1 VPLDFLQA
9 LSERRNYLICRY
21 FYGARRTRTADLL
34 GRSSRSPTRKT
45 LRLEPVRGE
54 RLECRSIS
62 RNQPVLSMAKRTH
75 TPARPA
81 GRFDGSADFPWYVRE
96 VSLRLSTSNLEAIE
110 RRGIPVPHY
119 DRGALAP
126 RILHIGV
133 GGFHRAHLARYID
146 ELAESGDGWGIRGI
160 GLLDADRRIASVL
173 ESQDHL
179 YTLIERDSNGS
190 RPRIVGSIVDYR
202 LVADD
207 VDAFARQVARPE
219 IAILSMT
226 ITEGGYSLD
235 KPNPTIDT
243 IVTGLDVRRASGA
256 KPLTIL
262 SCDNLPGNG
271 NAARQAVTRVS
282 ETRSDDLVRYVETA
296 CSFPN
301 SMVDRITP
309 QTTDADRAWLREE
322 FEVEDGWPVVSEPFR
337 QWVLEDSFAAGR
349 PSFEDVGALF
359 TDRVHDWELYKLRML
374 NATHSCMA
382 YLMAIAGVVYVDE
395 AVALPAVREYLER
408 FLSTEAIPTLSEIPE
423 HPAADYARTVLG
435 RFENTG
441 VRDQI
446 ARLCIDGTAKFPSFL
461 IPTVERQLQVDG
473 PVECAALALAG
484 WARYLATV
492 PSAER
497 AHDQQGDRAATFA
510 LRSITDP
517 HAFLEFDQVF
527 TPRLR
532 ESSRFRDAFVA
543 ASNAVGE
550 RGAIGAIEGLL
561 GS

>member
-1 VPLDFLQA
+1 MSQL
-9 LSERRNYLICRY
+9 E
-21 FYGARRTRTADLL
+21 
-34 GRSSRSPTRKT
+34 T
-45 LRLEPVRGE
+45 LEG
-54 RLECRSIS
+54 
-62 RNQPVLSMAKRTH
+62 
-75 TPARPA
+75 
-81 GRFDGSADFPWYVRE
+81 
-96 VSLRLSTSNLEAIE
+96 
-110 RRGIPVPHY
+110 RGIRVPHY
-119 DRGALAP
+119 DRSALPP

-133 GGFHRAHLARYID
+133 GGFHRAHMALYAD
-146 ELAESGDGWGIRGI
+146 EVAEAGDGWGICGI
-160 GLLDADRRIASVL
+160 GLLEADRRIASVL

-179 YTLIERDSNGS
+179 YTLIERDSDGS

-202 LVADD
+202 LVAGD
-207 VDAFARQVARPE
+207 VSAFAQHVARPE

-235 KPNPTIDT
+235 KPNPTIEA
-243 IVTGLDVRRASGA
+243 IVTGLDVRRASGGT
-256 KPLTIL
+256 PLTIL

-271 NAARQAVTRVS
+271 NVAREAITRVS
-282 ETRSDDLVRYVETA
+282 EDRSDDLVRYLETA

-309 QTTDADRAWLREE
+309 QTTDDDRAFLRDEYALD
-322 FEVEDGWPVVSEPFR
+322 DGWPVVSEPFR

-349 PSFEDVGALF
+349 PQFEDVGVLF
-359 TDRVHDWELYKLRML
+359 TDSVHDWELYKLRML

-395 AVALPAVREYLER
+395 AVAVPAVRQYLER
-408 FLSTEAIPTLSEIPE
+408 FLSTEAIPTLTEIPG

-446 ARLCIDGTAKFPSFL
+446 ARLCIDGTAKFPTFL
-461 IPTVERQLQVDG
+461 IPTIERQLELDG

-492 PSAER
+492 PAAER
-497 AHDQQGDRAATFA
+497 AHDPHADRAATFA
-510 LRSITDP
+510 TRSMGDP
-517 HAFLEFDQVF
+517 TAFLEFEQVF

-532 ESSRFRDAFVA
+532 ESSRFRDAFA
-543 ASNAVGE
+543 DAGTALAE
-550 RGAIGAIEGLL
+550 RGSVGAMESL
-561 GS
+561 

>member
-1 VPLDFLQA
+1 M
-9 LSERRNYLICRY
+9 
-21 FYGARRTRTADLL
+21 T
-34 GRSSRSPTRKT
+34 
-45 LRLEPVRGE
+45 
-54 RLECRSIS
+54 
-62 RNQPVLSMAKRTH
+62 
-75 TPARPA
+75 
-81 GRFDGSADFPWYVRE
+81 
-96 VSLRLSTSNLEAIE
+96 LRLSTPNLEAIG
-110 RRGIPVPHY
+110 RRGIRVPRY
-119 DRGALAP
+119 DRAALVP

-133 GGFHRAHLARYID
+133 GGFHRAHLALYAD
-146 ELAESGDGWGIRGI
+146 ELAEAGDGWGIRGV
-160 GLLDADRRIASVL
+160 GLLDADRRIADVL

-179 YTLIERDSNGS
+179 YTLIERDSDGS

-202 LVADD
+202 LVTGDAA
-207 VDAFARQVARPE
+207 AFAREVARSE

-235 KPNPTIDT
+235 KPNPTIDA
-243 IVTGLDVRRASGA
+243 IVTGLDARRADGG

-271 NAARQAVTRVS
+271 NVAREAITRVC
-282 ETRSDDLVRYVETA
+282 EGRGDDLLRYVETA

-309 QTTDADRAWLREE
+309 QTTDADRAFLHDE
-322 FEVEDGWPVVSEPFR
+322 FELDDGWPVVSEPFR

-349 PSFEDVGALF
+349 PRFEDVGVLF

-374 NATHSCMA
+374 NAAHSCLA

-395 AVALPAVREYLER
+395 AVAIPGVRQYLER
-408 FLSTEAIPTLSEIPE
+408 FLSTEAIPTLAEIPG

-446 ARLCIDGTAKFPSFL
+446 ARLCIDGTAKFPTFL
-461 IPTVERQLQVDG
+461 IPTIERQLELDG

-492 PSAER
+492 PAAER
-497 AHDQQGDRAATFA
+497 AHDSHGDRAAELA
-510 LRSITDP
+510 VKSLGAP
-517 HAFLEFDQVF
+517 EAFLELDQVF

-532 ESSRFRDAFVA
+532 ESSRFREAFGA
-543 ASNAVGE
+543 ASNSLGE
-550 RGAIGAIEGLL
+550 RGSPGALEQL
-561 GS
+561 